1 MIMTEKEFW
10 SLINKKAES
19 ELKKDLI
26 RKTFAPQMAEP
37 MCNAIDSKD
46 KTELLEKLHNEWLEY
61 QKRQNDIIQ
70 AYLKMIGI

>member
-1 MIMTEKEFW
+1 MTEKEFW